1 MVVVGG
7 GGGLVVV
14 GLGGVVT
21 ATVVVVVVGADDDED
36 DDVVVVVDE
45 EAELELESDGSG
57 VGVLTSET
65 VIFGA
70 CLDIVTSTG
79 AAPPASGDWGP
90 ASVNSAA
97 RAAPMSAPMPRRPG
111 PLIPPSTRIA
121 YLVHSIGSS
130 GSD

>member
-1 MVVVGG
+1 M
-7 GGGLVVV
+7 VV

-21 ATVVVVVVGADDDED
+21 ATVVVVVVGAADED
-36 DDVVVVVDE
+36 DGFVVVVDDG
-45 EAELELESDGSG
+45 AELELESDGSD

-65 VIFGA
+65 VILGD

-90 ASVNSAA
+90 TMVSTAA

-130 GSD
+130 GSH